1 MSDGSTSMMRC
12 TRNRN
17 TACVSTQNAGA
28 RPPQVWAIINISMHD
43 NAVDAL
49 LVQKY
54 THILIQAYGIAR
66 VSYELVGNIR
76 SFIFTY
82 LVLLFVPCD
91 KKLSSPK

>member
-43 NAVDAL
+43 NAVQAL

-54 THILIQAYGIAR
+54 AHIHITHSGL
-66 VSYELVGNIR
+66 GNCQSR
-76 SFIFTY
+76 
-82 LVLLFVPCD
+82 
-91 KKLSSPK
+91 

>member
-12 TRNRN
+12 TRNRI

-43 NAVDAL
+43 NAVQAL

-54 THILIQAYGIAR
+54 AHIHITHSGL
-66 VSYELVGNIR
+66 GNCQSR
-76 SFIFTY
+76 
-82 LVLLFVPCD
+82 
-91 KKLSSPK
+91 